1 MPEEIITYGCLSV
14 TAVRLMT
21 KPGKKSLIVIL
32 DDWLNNLKP
41 VWQAAVATGMK
52 IRQSPVRNPPEK
64 DISPQTA

>member
-1 MPEEIITYGCLSV
+1 
-14 TAVRLMT
+14 MT

-32 DDWLNNLKP
+32 DDWLNNLKL

-52 IRQSPVRNPPEK
+52 IRQSPVRIPPEK

>member
-1 MPEEIITYGCLSV
+1 
-14 TAVRLMT
+14 MT
-21 KPGKKSLIVIL
+21 KPGQKSLIVIL

-52 IRQSPVRNPPEK
+52 IRQSPVCIPPEK